1 MTVVPVCVRVRLPL
15 LVTQIASE
23 MRVTDMTDNSVT
35 EIVGPDEMTGPDE
48 VTGPDEIAE
57 HEDAAS
63 AAISDA
69 AISDAAISDAD
80 EPETDDMETGDEE
93 ASEAAA
99 KPKRRKASSDAPK
112 SAAKAATKSSAK
124 SSAKSS
130 PKSATKAAA
139 KSAGKSSAK
148 SASPEDDMPATPDIN
163 VSSAGTGND
172 EMCEGELVWYNERK
186 GYGFVRIGE
195 DEVFLHRSTLD
206 RFGLVRL
213 LTGDIVAVSLS
224 TNEHGQ
230 VIKDLLS
237 VKRPLSPAPP
247 AAHEPEEGELR
258 AVVKFFNDL
267 RGYGFVTAD
276 SLEDDVFVHS
286 RVLNDCGFSSL
297 IQGQKLL
304 VKVDDSGRGLQVNS
318 VRLLAD

>member
-63 AAISDA
+63 AAISDTT
-69 AISDAAISDAD
+69 ISDATISDAD

-112 SAAKAATKSSAK
+112 SAAKAATKSSA
-124 SSAKSS
+124 
-130 PKSATKAAA
+130 KSATKAAA